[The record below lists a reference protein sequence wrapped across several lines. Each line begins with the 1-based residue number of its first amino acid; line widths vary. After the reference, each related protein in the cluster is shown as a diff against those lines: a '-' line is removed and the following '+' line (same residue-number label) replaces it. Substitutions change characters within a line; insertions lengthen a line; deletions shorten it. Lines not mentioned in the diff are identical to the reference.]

1 MQHPPPTEK
10 PTRSHGIRA
19 IAAASLLC
27 AASAHANIEITEW
40 AYSAAGGDFIEFASL
55 GALPVDFSSWVYD
68 DELRFSSAAAGGF
81 DLSGFG
87 LVAAGESVVLTES
100 VAATFRA
107 AWDLD
112 ASVKVLG
119 GFTNNLGRNDE
130 INLFDA
136 SGALVDRLRFGDSSY
151 APGTIRTQN
160 VSGNPGT
167 LAALTPTTVTTGWM
181 LSAAGDVMGSVVSA
195 GGDIGNPGAFA
206 LSPVPETGT
215 LALWL
220 AGLAAMVGVA
230 RRRAATPGTAAGAA

>member
-1 MQHPPPTEK
+1 M
-10 PTRSHGIRA
+10 SIRLRA
-19 IAAASLLC
+19 LAAASIFV

-40 AYSAAGGDFIEFASL
+40 AYSGAEGEFIEFTNL
-55 GALPVDFSSWVYD
+55 GAAPVNFSNWVYD
-68 DELRFSSAAAGGF
+68 DESRLNTAAAGGF

-87 LVAAGESVVLTES
+87 TVQAGESVVLTES
-100 VAATFRA
+100 VAADFRA
-107 AWDLD
+107 AWGLG
-112 ASVKVLG
+112 ASVKVVG

-136 SGALVDRLRFGDSSY
+136 SGALVDRLRYGDSSY

-160 VSGNPGT
+160 VSGNPGS
-167 LAALTPTTVTTGWM
+167 LPDLEPTTVTTAWV
-181 LSAAGDVMGSVVSA
+181 LSAVGDSFGSVMSA

-220 AGLAAMVGVA
+220 AGLATVAGVVRRRNVA
-230 RRRAATPGTAAGAA
+230 RGAA